1 MALSER
7 QLEERKTRQARIVDG
22 TLSVYRSKGIE
33 GITMDEIAKASGF
46 GKATLY
52 HYFPSKEDVIKTILL
67 NGWKTLWQRIS
78 EADLK
83 GDSSPKKLFNILK
96 ILFLAVQQNPD
107 LYKFLF
113 KVPQIYPIIKS
124 DSWETYQNHIYH
136 EIESILSEGIGEGE
150 FVNLAPDILMKAVG
164 GIFHGLLLFG
174 DNQSSIRDE
183 DLEKL
188 IHQFIS

>member
-1 MALSER
+1 MALSPR
-7 QLEERKTRQARIVDG
+7 QIEERRTRQARIVSG

-52 HYFPSKEDVIKTILL
+52 HYFPSKEEVITTILED
-67 NGWKTLWQRIS
+67 GWKSLWLEVSGVTLTGLSYR
-78 EADLK
+78 E
-83 GDSSPKKLFNILK
+83 KLFNILK
-96 ILFLAVQQNPD
+96 VLSAKVQQNPD

-113 KVPQIYPIIKS
+113 KAPQIYPIVKS
-124 DSWETYQNHIYH
+124 PDWESFQSRIYNR
-136 EIESILSEGIGEGE
+136 IESILKEGVEKGE
-150 FVNLAPDILMKAVG
+150 FMNIAPEILMKAMG

-174 DNQSSIRDE
+174 ENQSTVHDE

-188 IHQFIS
+188 MNQFIS